1 MDRERLAQH
10 IICCYT
16 PHSPPFL
23 PPSAPPRWSPG
34 PRRASRPRGYR
45 RSRKQAPTSVCLP
58 RMHGCPNRASLH
70 SSALVFVLPRPR
82 ETAGVGVLSGKAGRR
97 EGRRRIMCA
106 YLGCTAALTE
116 SLYVY
121 PFAFVFA
128 LPRPR
133 ETAGVGVLSGKA
145 GREVGWMDL
154 LHITFHEPK
163 IKFHTLPPSLPPS
176 PGNHPFRQGPE
187 LHDLPHRP

>member
-1 MDRERLAQH
+1 MSSVHGLARH
-10 IICCYT
+10 ITCSYT
-16 PHSPPFL
+16 HIPHSLPFL

-45 RSRKQAPTSVCLP
+45 RSRKQAPASVCLP
-58 RMHGCPNRASLH
+58 RLHGCPNRASLH

-116 SLYVY
+116 PLYVHPY
-121 PFAFVFA
+121 AFVFA

-145 GREVGWMDL
+145 GREVG
-154 LHITFHEPK
+154 
-163 IKFHTLPPSLPPS
+163 
-176 PGNHPFRQGPE
+176 
-187 LHDLPHRP
+187 